1 MTAQFFS
8 HDTVCRRKQ
17 TNELFSLVNFHFL
30 LFVEVEKAKF
40 SLFKTF
46 DELNLP
52 IFVSLPNVG
61 RYQHPPFDSLRGF
74 VFVALS

>member
-1 MTAQFFS
+1 MFIEHIVFAKE
-8 HDTVCRRKQ
+8 RKKERKK
-17 TNELFSLVNFHFL
+17 NCFHFL